1 MMALDS
7 FQNFDQI
14 NQQMAQENAN
24 QNNMQAMAQND
35 SQNMEAPI
43 VS

>member
-14 NQQMAQENAN
+14 NQMAQENAN

-35 SQNMEAPI
+35 QQNMEAPI